1 MHSWRIETSA
11 LLLHEAVDGSLNWGR
26 RLESILASREGGS
39 LGGTWLFASHESS
52 LPPHQGYD
60 DYLPND
66 TSGPQER
73 WQQPEGV
80 VATGTLYRPTWT
92 AIGQPYRR
100 HRPFAWPLNSST
112 GGDDLKHQRLPGRM
126 DAELGRGSSAGCRTA
141 SIFDSTAGFDTKA
154 ALKST

>member
-1 MHSWRIETSA
+1 MAATWRSVERRSTTFGLTNAWVSMHSWRIETSA

-73 WQQPEGV
+73 WQQ
-80 VATGTLYRPTWT
+80 
-92 AIGQPYRR
+92 
-100 HRPFAWPLNSST
+100 
-112 GGDDLKHQRLPGRM
+112 
-126 DAELGRGSSAGCRTA
+126 
-141 SIFDSTAGFDTKA
+141 
-154 ALKST
+154 